1 MGFSVGSPA
10 EEGGKE
16 EEEKEGEVEKEKK
29 EEKEEGNPAWGGI
42 C

>member
-1 MGFSVGSPA
+1 MGSPA